1 MHTGSGDSLNP
12 LAAPAE
18 QDKQVSDEEWE
29 EFVEDGEGEWGGGWG
44 EEDEEDRE
52 SKRESSGEAAV
63 LEPGWSL
70 AGTEGGG
77 REGGQK
83 QSPLTSSSGYRGAL
97 KLGGK
102 TRNKEEKEREKTE
115 EEGGEEVRVK
125 GGGERRKGGSVRGRM
140 SDKDVQRL
148 EEQAAWSREP
158 DFFADMMPT
167 VAKSDPLLQ
176 TSSERPMTL
185 QPKAAGGLAALE
197 YQPTGAEEV
206 RNALPQ
212 VHVSIPILPFCCST
226 GRRMGR

>member
-44 EEDEEDRE
+44 EEEEEDRE

-70 AGTEGGG
+70 AGTEGG
-77 REGGQK
+77 QK
-83 QSPLTSSSGYRGAL
+83 QSPLTSSGGYRGAL

-102 TRNKEEKEREKTE
+102 TRNKEEKKKTE
-115 EEGGEEVRVK
+115 EEEVRVK
-125 GGGERRKGGSVRGRM
+125 GGRERRKGDSVRGRM

-176 TSSERPMTL
+176 TSSERPLTL
-185 QPKAAGGLAALE
+185 QPKAAGSLAALE
-197 YQPTGAEEV
+197 YQPTGTEEV

-212 VHVSIPILPFCCST
+212 VRVSIPILPFCCST